1 MNIVLFVN
9 ATIGFS
15 ENLFLVIQCAAIR
28 LKFGKDGLHMQ
39 GEHSKLHGRRF
50 FLDNNIPSVKI
61 RRADSTIPGTDAAE
75 AEALP
80 DDTMDLT
87 YS

>member
-1 MNIVLFVN
+1 MPPIYGTL
-9 ATIGFS
+9 S
-15 ENLFLVIQCAAIR
+15 R
-28 LKFGKDGLHMQ
+28 LIKIPLS

-61 RRADSTIPGTDAAE
+61 RREYSTIPGTDAAE